1 MLPRRAEEYLL
12 CRVEA
17 FVNRLYRSLLI
28 FLKSSIERVEIELDT
43 MFVEIDPDPE
53 DKFDEDFI
61 LVNSIYCDA
70 SDSDPDS
77 FNSDSYISYDDIE
90 ELP

>member
-1 MLPRRAEEYLL
+1 MAEEYLL

-17 FVNRLYRSLLI
+17 FVNRLYRSLLL
-28 FLKSSIERVEIELDT
+28 FFTASAERVEIELDS
-43 MFVEIDPDPE
+43 MFVEIDSESE
-53 DKFDEDFI
+53 DKIEEDFI

-77 FNSDSYISYDDIE
+77 FNSDSDISYNDIDD
-90 ELP
+90 LPWSF